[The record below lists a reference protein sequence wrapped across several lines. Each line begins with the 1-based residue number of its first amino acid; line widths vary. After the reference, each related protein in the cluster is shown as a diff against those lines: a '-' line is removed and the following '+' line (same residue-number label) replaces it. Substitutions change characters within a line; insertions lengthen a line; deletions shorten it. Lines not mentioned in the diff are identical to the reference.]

1 MKKKIILIDGSFYL
15 YRAYYALPN
24 LINTEGFPTGA
35 IYGFINMINKIIKNN
50 LNNYIIII
58 FDSKG
63 QSFRKKIFN
72 NYKAKRIKMPNNLII
87 QIKPLYKII
96 QSMGYHVISIKNI
109 EADDIIGTI
118 AIKAVKNNYFVSIF
132 SSDKD
137 IAQLVSNNINLIN
150 PINNSILGPNEIY
163 DKYGVMPNM
172 ISDLLALQGD
182 PIDNIPGVKGIG
194 KKISIYLINN
204 LGNLKYIYNNLK
216 YVNKLNIKKIKYIKK
231 CLLNNKKLAFLS
243 HKLTKIKT
251 NININLDFNN
261 LHLYCKPDKKTLLN
275 LIKKYEFKKL
285 INNFEKINI
294 NHINI

>member
-1 MKKKIILIDGSFYL
+1 MKKKLILIDGSFYL

-24 LINTEGFPTGA
+24 LINTKGFPTGA
-35 IYGFINMINKIIKNN
+35 IYGFINMFNKIINNN
-50 LNNYIIII
+50 LFNYIIII

-72 NYKAKRIKMPNNLII
+72 NYKAKRTKMPNNLII

-96 QSMGYHVISIKNI
+96 KSMGYHVISIKNI

-118 AIKAVKNNYFVSIF
+118 ASKAVKNNYFISIF
-132 SSDKD
+132 SLDKD
-137 IAQLVSNNINLIN
+137 MAQLVSDNINLIN

-163 DKYGVMPNM
+163 HKYGVMPNM

-204 LGNLKYIYNNLK
+204 VGNLKFIYNNLNCI
-216 YVNKLNIKKIKYIKK
+216 NKLNINRIKYIKK
-231 CLLNNKKLAFLS
+231 CLLNNKQLAFLS
-243 HKLTKIKT
+243 HRLTKIKT
-251 NININLDFNN
+251 NININLDLNN
-261 LHLYCKPDKKTLLN
+261 LNTYCKPDKKILLN

-285 INNFEKINI
+285 MNYFK
-294 NHINI
+294 

>member
-1 MKKKIILIDGSFYL
+1 MKKKLILIDGSFYL

-24 LINTEGFPTGA
+24 LTNSMGFPTGA
-35 IYGFINMINKIIKNN
+35 IYGFLNMINKIINNN
-50 LNNYIIII
+50 LNNFIIIV

-63 QSFRKKIFN
+63 KSFRKKIFN
-72 NYKAKRIKMPNNLII
+72 NYKLKRIKMPNNLII

-96 QSMGYHVISIKNI
+96 NSMGYHIISMKNI

-132 SSDKD
+132 SLDKD
-137 IAQLVSNNINLIN
+137 MAQLVSNNINLIN
-150 PINNSILGPNEIY
+150 PINNFISGPNEIY

-182 PIDNIPGVKGIG
+182 PIDNIPGVQGIG
-194 KKISIYLINN
+194 KKISTYLINN
-204 LGNLKYIYNNLK
+204 LGNLKYIYNNLN
-216 YVNKLNIKKIKYIKK
+216 YLNNLNLKKIQYIKK

-251 NININLDFNN
+251 NININIDINN
-261 LHLYCKPDKKTLLN
+261 LHIYFKPNQKKLLYLY
-275 LIKKYEFKKL
+275 KKYEFKKL
-285 INNFEKINI
+285 INNIKKKY
-294 NHINI
+294 